1 MEHDRSYFARRS
13 MQERA
18 AAEDARDPL
27 AQEAH
32 LELAARYEEL
42 AEATD
47 ELRPGSAGH
56 STRYVKAWLH
66 W

>member
-1 MEHDRSYFARRS
+1 MENDRSYFARRS

-32 LELAARYEEL
+32 LELAAR
-42 AEATD
+42 
-47 ELRPGSAGH
+47 SK
-56 STRYVKAWLH
+56 S
-66 W
+66 